1 MDVEVPSCNA
11 MTWCTAWVVPLD
23 TLTILLIAL
32 YLFESTPTIVDKAL
46 TLLKLDFKLTDLSDP
61 ANWVVSLNLY
71 VPVPT
76 DVVPNPTALARTS
89 TVLIPVLEY
98 SNDNIFDW
106 RLDLKVPIKLE
117 EKFAISPLST

>member
-1 MDVEVPSCNA
+1 M
-11 MTWCTAWVVPLD
+11 D

-76 DVVPNPTALARTS
+76 VVVPNPTALARTS